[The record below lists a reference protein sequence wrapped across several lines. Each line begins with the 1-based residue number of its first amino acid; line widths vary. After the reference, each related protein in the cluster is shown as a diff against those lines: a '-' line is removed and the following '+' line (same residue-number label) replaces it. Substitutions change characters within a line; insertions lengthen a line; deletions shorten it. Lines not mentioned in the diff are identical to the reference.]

1 MPQDIIIKPIG
12 IVVSTRKIVADDNWA
27 QENSEIQLDPEQFQS
42 ESLQGISSFSHIYV
56 LFYMHLVKANAIH
69 YTARHPRGDNNWPKV
84 GIFAQRAKDR
94 PNQLGLTVCE
104 LIKVDGLSIKVRGL
118 DAINQTPV
126 IDIKPYFKQFG
137 PKGEVIQP
145 DWVDSLMKSYY

>member
-1 MPQDIIIKPIG
+1 MAK
-12 IVVSTRKIVADDNWA
+12 SWH
-27 QENSEIQLDPEQFQS
+27 
-42 ESLQGISSFSHIYV
+42 FS
-56 LFYMHLVKANAIH
+56 
-69 YTARHPRGDNNWPKV
+69 
-84 GIFAQRAKDR
+84 QRAKDR